1 MKKLLAVLIM
11 ALMVFGLTSAFA
23 VPGGECG
30 AGETAGL
37 PADVA
42 CTDFG
47 GPGAGDDRSC
57 LVWFASAPDP
67 AVGDCVIAPA
77 APAL

>member
-23 VPGGECG
+23 EPQGECG
-30 AGETAGL
+30 AGATAGL
-37 PADVA
+37 PADVL
-42 CTDFG
+42 CRDSG
-47 GPGAGDDRSC
+47 GPGTADDRDC
-57 LVWFASAPDP
+57 VVWFAAAPDP

-77 APAL
+77 AP